1 MGMNEIAD
9 VANLIRLLKQL
20 PEEKQIEFFY
30 MIKGAAL
37 LAKKSKSA

>member
-30 MIKGAAL
+30 MIGCGFTC
-37 LAKKSKSA
+37 KKE